1 MAKLLQQMN
10 PEINLRGSLKMKEC
24 SKSIIRRMHEPN
36 FSNRYFVGHGLDI
49 GGGPDP
55 LGLYIELFPRMLGV
69 KAWNK
74 EDGDAQTLKD
84 IEDAHY
90 DFVHS
95 SHCLEHL
102 DDPAIGI
109 RNWFRILKPGGH
121 LIITVP
127 DEDMYEQ
134 GQFPSTWNGDHK
146 VTFTISKSNSWS
158 PKSINIIDLI
168 SKLGKELELIKL
180 HKLDESFRYTLPRF
194 DQTLTPIGE
203 CGIEIIL
210 RKRTQKEIQDG
221 GRLPSQGIVS
231 KMEALL
237 LTGYQLD

>member
-1 MAKLLQQMN
+1 
-10 PEINLRGSLKMKEC
+10 MKEC
-24 SKSIIRRMHEPN
+24 SKSIMRRKHEPN

-69 KAWNK
+69 KAWDK
-74 EDGDAQTLKD
+74 EDGDAQILKG
-84 IEDAHY
+84 IEDAQFN
-90 DFVHS
+90 FVHS
-95 SHCLEHL
+95 SHCLEHI
-102 DDPAIGI
+102 DNPAIGLK
-109 RNWFRILKPGGH
+109 NWFRAVKPGGH

-134 GQFPSTWNGDHK
+134 GEFPSTWNGDHK
-146 VTFTISKSNSWS
+146 FTFTISKSNSWS
-158 PKSINIIDLI
+158 PKSVNILDLI
-168 SKLGKELELIKL
+168 ATLGVGSELIKL

-210 RKRTQKEIQDG
+210 RKRTDEEIKDG
-221 GRLPSQGIVS
+221 GRLPPKGIVS
-231 KMEALL
+231 KIEAFL

>member
-1 MAKLLQQMN
+1 MAKLLQPMN

-24 SKSIIRRMHEPN
+24 SKSIMRRMHEPN

-69 KAWNK
+69 KAWDK
-74 EDGDAQTLKD
+74 EDGDAQTLED
-84 IEDAHY
+84 IGDSDY

-102 DDPAIGI
+102 EDPSIGI

-121 LIITVP
+121 LIVTVP

-146 VTFTISKSNSWS
+146 FTFTISKSNSWS
-158 PKSINIIDLI
+158 PKSINILDLI

-203 CGIEIIL
+203 CGIEIIM
-210 RKRTQKEIQDG
+210 RKRTKKEIQDG
-221 GRLPSQGIVS
+221 GRLPSQGIIS

-237 LTGYQLD
+237 LTGYQWD

>member
-1 MAKLLQQMN
+1 M
-10 PEINLRGSLKMKEC
+10 
-24 SKSIIRRMHEPN
+24 RRMHEPN
-36 FSNRYFVGHGLDI
+36 FSNRYFVGYGLDI

-55 LGLYIELFPRMLGV
+55 LGLYIELFPRMRGV
-69 KAWNK
+69 KTWDK
-74 EDGDAQTLKD
+74 DDGDAETLEGIK
-84 IEDAHY
+84 EAEF
-90 DFVHS
+90 DFIHS

-102 DDPAIGI
+102 NDPAGGLK
-109 RNWFRILKPGGH
+109 NWFHALKPNGH

-146 VTFTISKSNSWS
+146 FTFTISKSSSWS
-158 PKSINIIDLI
+158 PTSINILDLI
-168 SKLGKELELIKL
+168 TTLGAESELIKL

-210 RKRTQKEIQDG
+210 RKRTKEELKNG
-221 GRLPSQGIVS
+221 GRIPPKGIVS
-231 KMEALL
+231 KMEAFL
-237 LTGYQLD
+237 LTGYQLE

>member
-1 MAKLLQQMN
+1 MN
-10 PEINLRGSLKMKEC
+10 PEIKLSGSLIMKEC
-24 SKSIIRRMHEPN
+24 SKSIMRRMHEPN
-36 FSNRYFVGHGLDI
+36 FSNRYFVGQGIDI

-55 LGLYIELFPRMLGV
+55 LGFYIELFPLMLGV
-69 KAWNK
+69 KAWDK
-74 EDGDAQTLKD
+74 EDGDAQSLID

-102 DDPAIGI
+102 ENPSLGI
-109 RNWFRILKPGGH
+109 KNWFRVLKPGGH
-121 LIITVP
+121 LIVTVP

-146 VTFTISKSNSWS
+146 FTFTISKSKSWS
-158 PKSINIIDLI
+158 AKSINIIDLI
-168 SKLGKELELIKL
+168 SKLGEELELIKL

-210 RKRTQKEIQDG
+210 RKRTKKEILNG
-221 GRLPSQGIVS
+221 GRMPSQGIVS
-231 KMEALL
+231 KMEAFL
-237 LTGYQLD
+237 LTGYELD